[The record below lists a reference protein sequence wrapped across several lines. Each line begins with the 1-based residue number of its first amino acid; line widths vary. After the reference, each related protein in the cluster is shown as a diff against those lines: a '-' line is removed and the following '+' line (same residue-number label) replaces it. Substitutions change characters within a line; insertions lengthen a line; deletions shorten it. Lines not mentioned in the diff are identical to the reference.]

1 MAQFCLVEF
10 WGLPINLHLRSDC
23 WWCVKMYRNVPN
35 RDWYW
40 VPGLSNNNAAHLSRQ
55 QTRALNKPSRRSKFL
70 RITCTKDLYVGF
82 PFSHLLTH
90 DYKTS
95 IFAMVPLKLY
105 SKLQWWTQNT
115 ARVVT
120 IIMVWLLLYY
130 TIISQQSL
138 LLTLGYHTHTHL
150 QWCPFILIFI
160 NFPKNNESV

>member
-40 VPGLSNNNAAHLSRQ
+40 VPGLSNNIAAHLSRQ

-120 IIMVWLLLYY
+120 IIMVWLLLYNNQS
-130 TIISQQSL
+130 TIIA
-138 LLTLGYHTHTHL
+138 THTKL
-150 QWCPFILIFI
+150 PYPYALTMM
-160 NFPKNNESV
+160 SVHSNLHKLSKK